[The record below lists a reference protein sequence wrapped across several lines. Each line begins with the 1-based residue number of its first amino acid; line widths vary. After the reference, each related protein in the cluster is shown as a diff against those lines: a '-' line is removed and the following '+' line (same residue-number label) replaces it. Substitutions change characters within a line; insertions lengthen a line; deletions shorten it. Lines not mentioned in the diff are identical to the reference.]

1 MARDSPAGTL
11 VFRVGQ
17 EYDIVM
23 ARPKGCHMTRCFA
36 LVAVLVLLV
45 GLVPLKSA
53 DREHEQLMADIRML
67 QEHSLQLQLM
77 MGAINEALD
86 GLSAKVD
93 AQRDDVR
100 RAFADQRL
108 LVDNVSTGVRVLRE
122 KLDDT
127 NVRISSLSQEVEALR
142 ISIPPAPP
150 PLTQLLIDPETG
162 LPMNVPVAAA
172 AAPALI
178 GAGVSPQRMYD
189 TAWADYTNGQ
199 WALAL
204 QGFEA
209 YIRTFPRSELADDAA
224 FYIGQTHFAEGKFT
238 ESVDAF
244 ESVLLRYP
252 DGDIVPEA
260 SYKRGLALDQLAEPD
275 RARQAFELVV
285 KNYPESN
292 MAALAQQA
300 LDRLNQPSR

>member
-1 MARDSPAGTL
+1 M
-11 VFRVGQ
+11 FRVGQ

-23 ARPKGCHMTRCFA
+23 AKPTGCRMTRCVA

-67 QEHSLQLQLM
+67 QEHSLRLQLM

-142 ISIPPAPP
+142 ISVPPAPL

-172 AAPALI
+172 AAPAPI
-178 GAGVSPQRMYD
+178 GAGVSPQRLYD

-238 ESVDAF
+238 ESVAAL
-244 ESVLLRYP
+244 ESVLLNYP